1 MFKKTLILSAITLSA
16 TAYAGGFTSN
26 VQGLRGTRPTVDT
39 YQALTYIIST
49 DTPPPM
55 SKAASLD
62 LLRSHTADALAEHCY
77 YAGALQL
84 RLNNVFVKYPAVGQA
99 PEPLRT
105 QLQLLIESGQKSLT
119 DVCAASEANKKIPA
133 LQRVNNV
140 ENLITDIRN
149 EAINL
154 RTKLPIHR

>member
-1 MFKKTLILSAITLSA
+1 MFKKILILSTFAVSTSA
-16 TAYAGGFTSN
+16 MAGGFTNN
-26 VQGLRGTRPTVDT
+26 VQGLRGSRPTVEI

-49 DTPPPM
+49 DTPPPI
-55 SKAASLD
+55 SKASSLN
-62 LLRSHTADALAEHCY
+62 LLKNHTADALAEQCY

-84 RLNNVFVKYPAVGQA
+84 RLNHVFVRYPSASQA
-99 PEPLRT
+99 AEPLRT
-105 QLQLLIESGQKSLT
+105 QLQSLIESGQKSLT
-119 DVCAASEANKKIPA
+119 DVCAASDANKRIPT

-154 RTKLPIHR
+154 RIKLPIHR